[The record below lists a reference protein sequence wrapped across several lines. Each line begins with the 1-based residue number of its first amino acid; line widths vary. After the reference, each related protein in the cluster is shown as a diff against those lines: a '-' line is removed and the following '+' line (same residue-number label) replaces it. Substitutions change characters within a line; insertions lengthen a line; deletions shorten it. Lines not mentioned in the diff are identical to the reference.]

1 MTTSPRVL
9 YIDDDEGLRVLARRR
24 LGAAGYEV
32 VPAAGGAEGVALA
45 GGEAFDLVVLDHYMP
60 GMDGLA
66 TLAELMALPAP
77 PSVIY
82 ATGTDESS
90 IAVAA
95 LKSGA
100 VDYVVKTASDDFF
113 ELLARTLGQALETH
127 RLQERK
133 DQAEQALRD
142 TNAKLEAM
150 LGEMNHRVA
159 NSLQMVSAL
168 VSLQA
173 RKAQGAEA
181 KDLLGGIRQRIHAV
195 AQVHRQLYVG
205 GGDSTVAMAT
215 YLHELVRDLEQ
226 SFSTPASPRRIVLT
240 ADPIE
245 MPAATAVTFGML
257 VNELVSNA
265 CKYAY
270 AEGQPGEVRIAF
282 VNRGG
287 GGFRLSVEDDGCGIG
302 QNAAPKG
309 TGLGSQIVRAMADT
323 LEAVL
328 SQGNTG
334 SGYRVEL
341 MRAPR

>member
-1 MTTSPRVL
+1 MTSPPRVL
-9 YIDDDEGLRVLARRR
+9 YIDDDAGLRTLARRR
-24 LGAAGYEV
+24 LAVAGYDV
-32 VPAAGGAEGVALA
+32 VPAANGADGVALA
-45 GGEAFDLVVLDHYMP
+45 ADGAFDLVVLDHYMP
-60 GMDGLA
+60 GMDGLE
-66 TLAELMALPAP
+66 TLAALMALAVQ

-100 VDYVVKTASDDFF
+100 VDYVVKTVDDDFF
-113 ELLARTLGQALETH
+113 ELLARTLAQALETR
-127 RLQERK
+127 RLRESRE
-133 DQAEQALRD
+133 QAERALRD

-173 RKAQGAEA
+173 RKAEGAEA
-181 KDLLGGIRQRIHAV
+181 KDLLQGIRQRIHAV

-205 GGDSTVAMAT
+205 GGDSTVAMAS
-215 YLHELVRDLEQ
+215 YLHELARDLEQ
-226 SFSTPASPRRIVLT
+226 SFSTPGSPRRIFVT
-240 ADPIE
+240 ADPLD

-270 AEGQPGEVRIAF
+270 REGEAGEVRIAF

-287 GGFRLSVEDDGCGIG
+287 GGFRLSVEDDGNGIG
-302 QNAAPKG
+302 QSTAPKG
-309 TGLGSQIVRAMADT
+309 TGLGSQIIRAMAET
-323 LEAVL
+323 LEATL
-328 SQGNTG
+328 SQGNIG
-334 SGYRVEL
+334 GGYRVEL
-341 MRAPR
+341 ERAPR